1 MSKILV
7 LQGVPASGKSTWA
20 KEFVKNK
27 KDWVIVS
34 RDSIRESTGNYWVP
48 SREDYISYVEEV
60 QVISALDN
68 DLNVVIDATNLNPK
82 TIDKWKNIASKLDC
96 EITFQMFEID
106 FKTALERDSNRER
119 RVGKNTLEQFFSK
132 YFPEKL
138 KDYYTDNRKIKSND
152 PNKQD
157 CIICDLDGTLCLHQG
172 RSPYDLSKVLEDKPN
187 EQLIKI
193 LTALNMQYPIIFLS
207 GREDTDNC
215 KNDTITWIS
224 NNYMSKISDSSL
236 KGWDLKMRNK
246 NDYRPDEVIKEE
258 IYHSEIEPH
267 YNVLCVFDDR
277 DKVVKMWR
285 DLGLLCNQV
294 YYGNF

>member
-68 DLNVVIDATNLNPK
+68 DLNVIIDATNLNPK

-207 GREDTDNC
+207 GREDVDNC

>member
-68 DLNVVIDATNLNPK
+68 DLNVIIDATNLNPK

-138 KDYYTDNRKIKSND
+138 KDYYTDNRKIKLND

-207 GREDTDNC
+207 GREDVDNC